1 MAKVLNIC
9 SASLKMPSQMGHG
22 FGFFVKALV
31 RGFLC
36 TLLITL
42 TVVPARADLS
52 EFTLCSPA
60 DGDHFEVSRPLFFWL
75 SSAGASHYEVF
86 VDDKSVAK
94 VNAAP
99 APVPVMSYAV
109 QVPLAPGTHRWFV
122 RATGSG
128 DSVDSSNFVFTVEP
142 SGDWPSWAIG
152 PFVKFGGNP
161 ILRPEGT
168 GWEGWNTYNPGVM
181 FDDGRF
187 RMLYRGQEHITDGSG
202 QRTLSRI
209 GYAESLDGV
218 TFQRNADPV
227 IDATEPFESR
237 YGCEDARLV
246 KYHGVYYAFY
256 TGNLNPTSGEIC
268 LCEATST
275 DCIHW
280 KKLGIIEAGTKNGA
294 IVRDPFGTPVKI
306 KGRFVMYTGNS
317 SLGVCYSDDLIHWG
331 PITWI
336 DPGFP
341 DGWVAPYEPCV
352 AVANYS
358 RHQPGNIV
366 VFVAGTL
373 NGKGKWYYAI
383 SELLFSKSS
392 LTHKA
397 AQLDDCIMKP
407 TESYE
412 SGTFPNC
419 IWMNGIVLHDGQW
432 WMHYGAGDRNVGLAT
447 APEAGRR

>member
-1 MAKVLNIC
+1 M
-9 SASLKMPSQMGHG
+9 SLSII
-22 FGFFVKALV
+22 L
-31 RGFLC
+31 RSLRSLRLTGFLS
-36 TLLITL
+36 TLLVSLTL
-42 TVVPARADLS
+42 AAVPLANVNADSTQLYDYGLS
-52 EFTLCSPA
+52 GVELCSPTN
-60 DGDHFEVSRPLFFWL
+60 GDHFEVSRPMLFWQ
-75 SSAGASHYEVF
+75 SCVGATHYEIF
-86 VDDKSVAK
+86 VDGGKFGE

-99 APVPVMSYAV
+99 IPVMSYAV
-109 QVPLAPGTHRWFV
+109 PVPLSPGTHRWFV
-122 RATGSG
+122 KAAGLG
-128 DSVDSSNFVFTVEP
+128 GEIESSNFVFTVEP
-142 SGDWPSWAIG
+142 SNQWPSWAIG
-152 PFVKFGGNP
+152 PFIKYGGNP
-161 ILRPEGT
+161 ILGPEGT

-181 FDDGRF
+181 FDGGRF
-187 RMLYRGQEHITDGSG
+187 RMLYRGQERVTVGSDN
-202 QRTLSRI
+202 RTLSRI

-218 TFQRNADPV
+218 TFLRNAVPV

-256 TGNLNPTSGEIC
+256 TGNYKVYSSEIC

-280 KKLGIIEAGTKNGA
+280 RKLGIIESGTKNGA
-294 IVRDPFGTPVKI
+294 IVRDPFGTPLKI
-306 KGRFVMYTGNS
+306 NGKFVMYTGNS
-317 SLGVCYSDDLIHWG
+317 RLGVCWSDDLIHWG

-336 DPGFP
+336 DPQFP

-352 AVANYS
+352 AVADYS
-358 RHQPGNIV
+358 RQQPDNIV

-392 LTHKA
+392 LTHKVS
-397 AQLDDCIMKP
+397 QLDDCIMKP

-419 IWMNGIVLHDGQW
+419 IWMNSIVLHDGQW

-447 APEAGRR
+447 APAY